1 MEELLWGALV
11 VAIAGAVVF
20 AEYRRQASWR
30 AIKKARPIA
39 IASLQEGQRAT
50 IAGVIAP
57 RGPLL
62 TSPIQQLPCIGYSS
76 QIDVHRGEEVQPFLK
91 ADDCG
96 PFFVTDESGT
106 ALVYSPVLL
115 PRPPGSWQVAP
126 PTSLPTTA
134 GEENR
139 CYEILLRPGDRV
151 KVLGRSVIEV
161 DPAAV
166 GGPHRQPPM
175 LPVLKGSADEPVIV
189 ADADA
194 TKLF

>member
-1 MEELLWGALV
+1 
-11 VAIAGAVVF
+11 
-20 AEYRRQASWR
+20 
-30 AIKKARPIA
+30 
-39 IASLQEGQRAT
+39 
-50 IAGVIAP
+50 
-57 RGPLL
+57 
-62 TSPIQQLPCIGYSS
+62 
-76 QIDVHRGEEVQPFLK
+76 
-91 ADDCG
+91 
-96 PFFVTDESGT
+96 
-106 ALVYSPVLL
+106 
-115 PRPPGSWQVAP
+115 VAP